1 MGRQLAIRGD
11 QLVLTVVV
19 AGLGY
24 YLYQERQKDG
34 TLSIE
39 IGKDGVS
46 VKKE

>member
-1 MGRQLAIRGD
+1 MNKNLIIVL
-11 QLVLTVVV
+11 LVVVV

-46 VKKE
+46 VTKD